1 VTVALI
7 DRSSL
12 TKLFCQS
19 FFVPATAES
28 QTIAAFG
35 EENLRVMVQ
44 EGELVGALALIPMA
58 QWYGGQKVSCTGVGS
73 VAIAPHR
80 RGEGLASQLLQRSL
94 QELYET
100 GTALSVLY
108 PATPPLY
115 RKWGYEQAGLRVTWE
130 LPLQNLPRDPLNIEI
145 RPVPLKVQY
154 FQPLYD
160 RWAAQH
166 NGLIDRHPGLWQLL
180 LQSATYGYHL
190 GSATD
195 PQGYVLYAQERD
207 DRGTR
212 LILKDWVTLTPAA
225 TEGSLAFFAQ
235 HQAQGEV
242 VIGHGPLV
250 DSRLLPYP
258 IVLKHQRSWMLRV
271 IHLEKALQQRG
282 YPLHCELELHL
293 AIEDPLFP
301 HNNDRFCLQV
311 SQGRGQVQ
319 RGGQG
324 SLTLSIGAF
333 ATLFSGL
340 IPPAQLQAEGYLD
353 GDPLSV
359 SIAQSLF
366 YGASPWLVDFF

>member
-1 VTVALI
+1 VALI
-7 DRSSL
+7 DRASL

-19 FFVPATAES
+19 FFAPATAES
-28 QTIAAFG
+28 QTIAALG

-44 EGELVGALALIPMA
+44 DGELVGALALIPMA
-58 QWYGGQKVSCTGVGS
+58 QWYGGQKVSCTGIGS

-80 RGEGLASQLLQRSL
+80 RGEGLASQLLERSL
-94 QELYET
+94 QELYAA

-115 RKWGYEQAGLRVTWE
+115 RQWGYEQAGLWLTWE
-130 LPLQNLPRDPLNIEI
+130 LPLQSLIRQPLGLEI
-145 RPVPLKVQY
+145 RPVPLKVQS

-166 NGLIDRHPGLWQLL
+166 QGLLDRHPGLWQLL
-180 LQSATYGYHL
+180 LHSATYGYHL
-190 GSATD
+190 GSAAD
-195 PQGYVLYAQERD
+195 PQGYVLYGQERD

-225 TEGSLAFFAQ
+225 TQGSLAFFAQ
-235 HQAQGEV
+235 QQAQGERLV
-242 VIGHGPLV
+242 GHGPVV
-250 DSRLLPYP
+250 DPRLLPYP
-258 IVLKHQRSWMLRV
+258 IVFTHNRSWMLRV

-301 HNNDRFCLQV
+301 ANTDRFCLQV

-319 RGGQG
+319 RGGKG
-324 SLTLSIGAF
+324 SLAVTIEGF
-333 ATLFSGL
+333 APLFSGFVS
-340 IPPAQLQAEGYLD
+340 PAQLQAQGYLE

-359 SIAQSLF
+359 SVAHSLF
-366 YGASPWLVDFF
+366 YGSTPWLADFF